1 MWRWG
6 IALLAVLASPA
17 HGQGVS
23 DDPAPVA
30 ELDPTWARR
39 SPTPAEG
46 GQTAPAVT
54 EDLLRQDAEV
64 REAFRAALVARYQRE
79 RGILE
84 ERAGVIAWT
93 NLASI
98 IIFWVV
104 HAVLAAALWAALVEF
119 RHASRTRKGG
129 LQAPQEIR
137 VSLEG
142 VALKTTLHGLMLL
155 AIAFGFY
162 FLYLKFVYPIT
173 TPG

>member
-6 IALLAVLASPA
+6 LLLFAAFASSA
-17 HGQGVS
+17 YGQGVS
-23 DDPAPVA
+23 DDPTPVS
-30 ELDPTWARR
+30 ELDPTLGR
-39 SPTPAEG
+39 SRPA
-46 GQTAPAVT
+46 APEPEAMVSAVT
-54 EDLLRQDAEV
+54 EEILRQDAEV
-64 REAFRAALVARYQRE
+64 RGALRDALVARYQRE
-79 RGILE
+79 RRILE

-93 NLASI
+93 NFAGI
-98 IIFWVV
+98 VIFWVV

-119 RHASRTRKGG
+119 RHAGRTRKGG

-162 FLYLKFVYPIT
+162 FLYLRFVYPIT